1 MASGTINGTTSNEY
15 IACKIEWSSVAG
27 SDSSNSSALTYTFY
41 ARRIANGWT
50 GSSSGTLNLTIKI
63 DGTSYTF
70 SGHISLPASGWTQ
83 TGWVQIT
90 SDTVNV
96 SHNTDGS
103 KSCSIS
109 VTGGISGV
117 SWSSTSLSGTAVLD
131 NIPRAS
137 TLKSFTS
144 SVTTGD
150 KQAIYVNRKSTSYYH
165 KVRCYYKNTLLYT
178 SSAFETCVSFT
189 VPRTWLSNKTTAT
202 SISVTFKVQTYTNSN
217 CTTAVGAEFTETFT
231 VEADSDMKPSP
242 GSGWATATPYNT
254 GTPAANINAFVQGYS
269 KAQIAFDSSKVDM
282 SNTAGASI
290 SSYAVV
296 HGSNTDD
303 SSPYYTGVL
312 AKTSQNITCKV
323 TDSRGRTAQEVIE
336 ITAYAYSKPTLS
348 GIEVYR
354 CNSSGAASDTGAFCR
369 VKASCGFS
377 SIGGRNSCSISV
389 TIKHGSSTIYSGAL
403 TSGQAAILG
412 GSLSSQQ
419 SYTVTI
425 VATDALGNTAKTT
438 EVIPTEE
445 VAIDALPENKG
456 VAFGKRAEEE
466 NTVDIKSGWKLKLG
480 QTVLTEA
487 QLQALLAM
495 IS

>member
-15 IACKIEWSSVAG
+15 VACKIEWSSVA
-27 SDSSNSSALTYTFY
+27 DNANNRSALTYKFY

-50 GSSSGTLNLTIKI
+50 GKTYGTLSLTIKV
-63 DGTSYTF
+63 DGTSYNF
-70 SGHISLPASGWTQ
+70 SGYVELPASGWTQ
-83 TGWVQIT
+83 KDWTLIT
-90 SDTVNV
+90 SGTVNV
-96 SHNTDGS
+96 SHSTDGS

-109 VTGGISGV
+109 ATGGMGN

-150 KQAIYVNRKSTSYYH
+150 KQAIYVDRKSASYYH
-165 KVRCYYKNTLLYT
+165 KVRCYYGNTLLYT
-178 SSAFETCVSFT
+178 SSAFGTGVSFT

-217 CTTAVGAEFTETFT
+217 CTTAVGAEFTGTFT
-231 VEADSDMKPSP
+231 VKADSDMKPSP

-254 GTPAANINAFVQGYS
+254 GTAAANINAFVQGYS
-269 KAQIAFDSSKVDM
+269 KARIAFDSSKVDM

-290 SSYAVV
+290 SSYAVI